1 MHPSIYPSSSSSV
14 LDTYSVR
21 VMLGLVLSLTVIST
35 VLYIPTGNT
44 PNRVGWDVASM
55 ERAPDHITL
64 SEVEPESSEEPGRGS
79 VSDAPPPTSVTSSN
93 PMPAAEPTHERSS
106 QSPETSQK
114 KSSAGSDKESNIR
127 RIAAL
132 EPDDQEPNVVGGMG
146 NLYVNIEY
154 PEKARKQ
161 GIQGEL
167 ELEFTVHPDGSVS
180 SVDVIKSLHPL
191 CDSAAVEGVRSV
203 KFVPAKHNGEPV
215 PVRMK
220 LPVQFRLINFPSTPS
235 TAGQNW

>member
-14 LDTYSVR
+14 LDAYSVR
-21 VMLGLVLSLTVIST
+21 VMLGLVLSLTVVST
-35 VLYIPTGNT
+35 VLHIPTGDA
-44 PNRVGWDVASM
+44 PNRVGWGVASM
-55 ERAPDHITL
+55 ERAPDHIML
-64 SEVEPESSEEPGRGS
+64 SEIESESSEESVPGS
-79 VSDAPPPTSVTSSN
+79 VSDAPPPTSSTSSD
-93 PMPAAEPTHERSS
+93 PTPVAEPTPELSS
-106 QSPETSQK
+106 QPAKTSQK
-114 KSSAGSDKESNIR
+114 KSSGTTDKESIIR
-127 RIAAL
+127 RVAAL
-132 EPDDQEPNVVGGMG
+132 EPDDQQPNVVGGMG

-203 KFVPAKHNGEPV
+203 TFVPAKHNGEPV

-220 LPVQFRLINFPSTPS
+220 LPVRFRLINFPSTPS
-235 TAGQNW
+235 TAGQNP